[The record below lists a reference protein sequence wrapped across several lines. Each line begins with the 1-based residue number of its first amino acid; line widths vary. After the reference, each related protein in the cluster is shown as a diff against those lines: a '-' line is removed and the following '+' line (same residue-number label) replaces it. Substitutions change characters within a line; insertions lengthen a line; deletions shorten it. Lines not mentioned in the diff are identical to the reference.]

1 MADDEEDVLTESL
14 PDEMYPKGGS
24 NKLDPEMHC
33 KMVAMAAKGATNAII
48 AKANLIHPDTI
59 QDWKRKGEQQAERYP
74 HFAHLWGEIERVR
87 ALLAVEMSSRVVEA
101 ANSGLPNTW
110 QAAATYLERR
120 YPDDWSRNE
129 RREVKGDDSRP
140 QVNILVLNDPSARA
154 AHQVLLGRIAG
165 DTASAGEPLGPGIRG
180 ELEAG
185 QSGE

>member
-1 MADDEEDVLTESL
+1 MSDDEDEVLTESL
-14 PDEMYPKGGS
+14 PADQYPDGG
-24 NKLDPEMHC
+24 KLDPDMHC
-33 KMVAMAAKGATNAII
+33 KMVGMAAKGATNAII

-59 QDWKRKGEQQAERYP
+59 QMWFRKGKDDPGGNP
-74 HFAHLWGEIERVR
+74 HFAHLYGEIERVR

-140 QVNILVLNDPSARA
+140 TVNILVLNDPSARE
-154 AHQVLLGRIAG
+154 AHQLLLGRIAG
-165 DTASAGEPLGPGIRG
+165 DTASTGEPVGSGVRG

-185 QSGE
+185 QPGE